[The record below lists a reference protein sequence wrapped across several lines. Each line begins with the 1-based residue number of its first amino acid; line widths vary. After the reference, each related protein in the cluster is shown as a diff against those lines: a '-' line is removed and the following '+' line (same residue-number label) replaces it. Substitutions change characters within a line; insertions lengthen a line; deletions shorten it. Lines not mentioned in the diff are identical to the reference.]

1 MNTNS
6 QTTPQK
12 RRRFRA
18 SLAWNMMALL
28 LPITIIPTLLM
39 GITVYNRGRNL
50 LLQQISQRMDIFLSE
65 AIKQMD
71 SWFTD
76 KNLAL
81 LSISSNMEFITTIDN
96 YLEATPEDAAY
107 EDLHNRALA
116 QMRALNPVG
125 QETLFNHLLFLDIDG
140 QIRVSTTRSW
150 EGETLADQAYFQKK
164 INIGE
169 LSHFFEFS
177 PYLIYHPDALPE
189 NETVIFSS
197 IPIKDRTNTLLGYL
211 VGVSSKRV
219 IQSTIEANRSFL
231 PENKFFLVDLIDD
244 SLQFAG
250 MTDFTKSDSL
260 TEIQPSQDQINQT
273 YTLQGEVPNA
283 ISYTSFE
290 GSTVLGI
297 YRIYDTLNL
306 GFLVEVPEESVLG
319 EINTLAPIAI
329 GLMVGTT
336 VLISVLIFWASR
348 RITNPLGELSRTA
361 LLFSEGDWKAR
372 STVNRQDEIGAL
384 SSTFNTMANDLMDLY
399 QEMENQ
405 VEVRTRQVIT
415 ATEVSSLATGSANLD
430 ELLDQTVVLISD
442 RFNFFHI
449 AIYLLDSSKEIG
461 QLRAATSAE
470 GRNLIR
476 QGHRIR
482 IVPNSIY
489 QWVIRN
495 NQPRT
500 VNLRDMSQED
510 LNYDALPEAQSKIA
524 LPISVGTDVF
534 GVIDI
539 QSKEVELTLQ
549 STKDVLVTLANQLA
563 SAIQNFRLREGA
575 QIDMQ
580 QVSQLYQ
587 ASQAVSQSTSIESLF
602 SAVATGVQ
610 HTSFFAAVYRPE
622 GDSFRLVQP
631 ESNKPYYAEQLPHT
645 LQVSASAASM
655 FFETDS
661 PVIIRNLIHPS
672 ISIRPELLEP
682 AKILNAHEAAYL
694 PIFVSEKLAGFITL
708 ASRETGTLNI
718 QSLQPFIA
726 FGNLVNSSYSKI
738 QALEISNKKLDKLE
752 VLTSFSNKIINE
764 TDPDRL
770 YSSIHEQMKENIGD
784 VDLFIALYDPETNH
798 IEIPYLYEG
807 DQPLKIDPFPLGD
820 GLTSIVV
827 RSRQPLL
834 LVENTEERA
843 KALGAKIVGQ
853 PAKSWMGLPLIVGDE
868 VIGIISL
875 QDVEQEKRFD
885 MDDLDL
891 LQTLAPP
898 IAGAIR
904 SSKLLSESMKR
915 SYQLQTSAEISRETS
930 TTLDQDELLSHSIKL
945 IQDRFNFYHASVFL
959 IDPSGEYAYVQEST
973 GKAGRKMKTEGH
985 RLKIGS
991 QSVIGYVTQNKLPL
1005 VVNDVTQD
1013 PTHKFNPL
1021 LPDTRAELGLPILLG
1036 DRLLGA
1042 LDVQSTT
1049 PYTFS
1054 PDDIEVLQILANQ
1067 LAVAINNADL
1077 FMQTQ
1082 EHLAQHRL
1090 IHHVTTV
1097 AASSTTID
1105 DALSSAVQALRVTL
1119 GDNVSILMLDKK
1131 TNTLKV
1137 QAASGYKNSILGMT
1151 IAVGEGITGWVAE
1164 NNEALIVNNVRRDSR
1179 YLKGKEEIESELAV
1193 PLIYRGELLGVLN
1206 IESEIPSAFDEHDM
1220 DILGTL
1226 AGSLAAIIVNARLSQ
1241 RQQKLFEIT
1250 SKIRQSVKMDTI
1262 IQTTAEELTKALQTR
1277 RTKIQVGGQLASEQT
1292 ETNGNNGPGE
1302 NFSGKEGDS

>member
-6 QTTPQK
+6 QTTPPK

-28 LPITIIPTLLM
+28 LPITIIPSLLM
-39 GITVYNRGRNL
+39 GITVYNRGRDL

-71 SWFTD
+71 SWFSD

-81 LSISSNMEFITTIDN
+81 LSISNNPGFSSTVDEFFQ
-96 YLEATPEDAAY
+96 ASPEDANF
-107 EDLHNRALA
+107 EELHNQLLV
-116 QMRALNPVG
+116 QIRALNPIG
-125 QETLFNHLLFLDIDG
+125 QESLFNHLFLVDMDG
-140 QIRVSTTRSW
+140 QVRVSTTRTW
-150 EGETLADQAYFQKK
+150 EGETIRDQTYFQEK
-164 INIGE
+164 IAVGE
-169 LSHFFEFS
+169 RSHFFEFS
-177 PYLIYHPDALPE
+177 PYLVYDPDSFPE
-189 NETVIFSS
+189 NETVIISS
-197 IPIKDRTNTLLGYL
+197 IPINDRENTPLGYL
-211 VGVSSKRV
+211 VGVSNKRV

-231 PENKFFLVDLIDD
+231 PENKFFLIDE

-260 TEIQPSQDQINQT
+260 RAIQPSRDQIQQT
-273 YTLQGEVPNA
+273 SILQGDTPDA
-283 ISYTSFE
+283 FSYTSFDQ
-290 GSTVLGI
+290 TKVLGI
-297 YRIYDTLNL
+297 YRIYESLNL
-306 GFLVEVPEESVLG
+306 GFMVEVPEESVLG

-329 GLMVGTT
+329 GLMIGTT
-336 VLISVLIFWASR
+336 VIISVLIFWASR

-361 LLFSEGDWKAR
+361 LLFSEGDWEAR
-372 STVNRQDEIGAL
+372 STIKRKDEIGAL
-384 SSTFNTMANDLMDLY
+384 SSTFNLMASDLKDLY

-430 ELLDQTVVLISD
+430 ELLDQTVVLISE

-449 AIYLLDSSKEIG
+449 AIYLLDASKEIG
-461 QLRAATSAE
+461 QLRAATSPE

-482 IVPNSIY
+482 IVPSSIY
-489 QWVIRN
+489 QWVIKN
-495 NQPRT
+495 NRPRT
-500 VNLRDMSQED
+500 VNLLDPNQDD
-510 LNYDALPEAQSKIA
+510 LNFDALPDAHSKIA
-524 LPISVGTDVF
+524 LPISVGSDVF
-534 GVIDI
+534 GIIDI
-539 QSKEVELTLQ
+539 QSKEIELTLQ
-549 STKDVLVTLANQLA
+549 STTDVLVTLANQLA

-580 QVSQLYQ
+580 QVSHLYQ
-587 ASQAVSQSTSIESLF
+587 ASQMVSQSTTVASLF
-602 SAVATGVQ
+602 SAVASGVQ
-610 HTSFFAAVYRPE
+610 HTSYFAAVYRPE
-622 GDSFRLVQP
+622 GDIFRLVQP
-631 ESNKPYYAEQLPHT
+631 ESNKPYYAEQLPPT
-645 LQVSASAASM
+645 LQVSANAASM

-682 AKILNAHEAAYL
+682 AKTLNAHEAAYL
-694 PIFVSEKLAGFITL
+694 PIFVSDQLAGFILL
-708 ASRETGTLNI
+708 ASRETGTLSI

-726 FGNLVNSSYSKI
+726 FGNLVNSSIHKI
-738 QALEISNKKLDKLE
+738 EAIQISNQKLEKLEILS
-752 VLTSFSNKIINE
+752 TFSNNIINE
-764 TDPDRL
+764 TEPEHL
-770 YSSIHEQMKENIGD
+770 YPLIHELIKDKVGD
-784 VDLFIALYDPETNH
+784 VDLFIALYDSETNH
-798 IEIPYLYEG
+798 IEIPYLFEG
-807 DQPLKIDPFPLGD
+807 DQPLNIDPFPLGD

-853 PAKSWMGLPLIVGDE
+853 SAKSWMGIPLIVGDE
-868 VIGIISL
+868 VVGIISL
-875 QDVEQEKRFD
+875 QDVEQEQRFD
-885 MDDLDL
+885 REDLDL
-891 LQTLAPP
+891 LSMLAPP

-904 SSKLLSESMKR
+904 SSKLLAESKKR

-930 TTLDQDELLSHSIKL
+930 TTLDQDDLLSHSIQL

-973 GKAGRKMKTEGH
+973 GEAGRKMKTEGH
-985 RLKIGS
+985 RLRIGS
-991 QSVIGYVTQNKLPL
+991 QSVIGYVTHKKIPL

-1021 LPDTRAELGLPILLG
+1021 LPETRAELGLPILLG
-1036 DRLLGA
+1036 DQLLGA

-1049 PYTFS
+1049 PYAFS

-1067 LAVAINNADL
+1067 LAIAINNANL

-1097 AASSTTID
+1097 AASSTTIE
-1105 DALSSAVQALRVTL
+1105 DALTSAVQALRVTL
-1119 GDNVSILMLDKK
+1119 GDLVSILMLDKK
-1131 TNTLKV
+1131 SNNLIV
-1137 QAASGYKNSILGMT
+1137 QAASGYDSSLIGMT
-1151 IAVGEGITGWVAE
+1151 IPVGEGISGWVAANHE
-1164 NNEALIVNNVRRDSR
+1164 SLMVNNVKNDSR
-1179 YLKGKEEIESELAV
+1179 YIQGKEEIQSELAV

-1206 IESEIPSAFDEHDM
+1206 IESESRSAFDEHDM

-1262 IQTTAEELTKALQTR
+1262 LETTAEELTKALQTR
-1277 RTKIQVGGQLASEQT
+1277 RTKIQVGGRLVSEQK
-1292 ETNGNNGPGE
+1292 ETNGNSNRGE
-1302 NFSGKEGDS
+1302 TPNQEGDA